1 MAIYTTSKGEISA
14 PYPDG
19 AIQTEL
25 DRLEPILGY
34 NELRD
39 RHLFGI
45 PLVSQMKDPA
55 TGKPIAMSPEMV
67 KDIIDGALNQA
78 EVDCRINISP
88 VKLRQKQPFD
98 RNAYESFGY
107 VRLPNRPITSLDKLS
122 VTPANQQDIYVVP
135 VEWIEMAYASQGQI
149 NIIPMTASFIQGGY
163 IPTGTTGGQ
172 FFLSVMGN
180 RQWIPAYWQFEYT
193 AGYKDSMIPR
203 IVNDLIGTIAAQE
216 ILSMLAATY
225 ARSQSH
231 SLGIDGLSQSVSTPG
246 PQIFKNRW
254 EELEAKRLRLIKRI
268 RNLYGTGVMSSH
280 V

>member
-1 MAIYTTSKGEISA
+1 MAIYTGSKNEIAASF
-14 PYPDG
+14 PDG
-19 AIQTEL
+19 AIAAEL
-25 DRLEPILGY
+25 SRLEPIVGP
-34 NELRD
+34 NELAH

-55 TGKPIAMSPEMV
+55 TGKPIIMTPAIV
-67 KDIIDGALNQA
+67 KDIIDGAVNNA

-88 VKLRQKQPFD
+88 IQVRQKFPFD
-98 RNAYESFGY
+98 RNHYESFGF
-107 VRLPNRPITSLDKLS
+107 VRLPNRPITSIDKLS
-122 VTPANQQDIYVVP
+122 VTPANQLDIYVVP
-135 VEWIEMAYASQGQI
+135 NEWVEMAYASQGQI

-163 IPTGTTGGQ
+163 IPTGSTGGQ
-172 FFLSVMGN
+172 FFLAVMGN

-193 AGYKDSMIPR
+193 AGYKDGMVPR
-203 IVNDLIGTIAAQE
+203 IVNDLIGTLAAQE

-225 ARSQSH
+225 ARSSSH

-254 EELEAKRLRLIKRI
+254 EELEQKRLRLTKRI
-268 RNLYGTGVMSSH
+268 RTLYGQGITSSH